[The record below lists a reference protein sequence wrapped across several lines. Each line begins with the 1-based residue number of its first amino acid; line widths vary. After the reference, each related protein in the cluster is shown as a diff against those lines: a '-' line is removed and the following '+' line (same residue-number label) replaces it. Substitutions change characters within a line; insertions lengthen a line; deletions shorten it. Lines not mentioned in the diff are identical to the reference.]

1 MTVSKP
7 SIFLNLW
14 PAEAHELAKQA
25 RSTNALKLE
34 PLVRKLQRTTG
45 RRKRDCVNF
54 ILRQLE
60 KAPRPGAWTDDEIG
74 QVRELV
80 LSLSVEDVARK
91 IGRSPDAVRC
101 ICKRRGLRLRELR
114 CDFFSI
120 HSLAVQ
126 MHVRKREIYY
136 WIEQGWLEAS
146 RIEQSNSV
154 SYKISPDALQKCL
167 RTHLD
172 ELQKR
177 NIRSAAILSVFREYC
192 YTPKHTIGEQL
203 LQVREAKREQEAYES
218 ANAFQL

>member
-1 MTVSKP
+1 MASKP
-7 SIFLNLW
+7 SLLLNLW
-14 PAEAHELAKQA
+14 PSEAHELAKQA

-60 KAPRPGAWTDDEIG
+60 KAPRPGAWTDDEIA

-80 LSLSVEDVARK
+80 LSHSVEDVARK
-91 IGRSPDAVRC
+91 IGRSADAVRC
-101 ICKRRGLRLRELR
+101 ICKRKGLRLRELR

-126 MHVRKREIYY
+126 MHVRKQEICY

-146 RIEQSNSV
+146 RIEQNNSV
-154 SYKISPDALQKCL
+154 SYKISPEALQKCL

-177 NIRSAAILSVFREYC
+177 NISSAAILSVFREYC
-192 YTPKHTIGEQL
+192 YAPKHTIGEQL
-203 LQVREAKREQEAYES
+203 LPVREAKREREAYES
-218 ANAFQL
+218 ANAIRL